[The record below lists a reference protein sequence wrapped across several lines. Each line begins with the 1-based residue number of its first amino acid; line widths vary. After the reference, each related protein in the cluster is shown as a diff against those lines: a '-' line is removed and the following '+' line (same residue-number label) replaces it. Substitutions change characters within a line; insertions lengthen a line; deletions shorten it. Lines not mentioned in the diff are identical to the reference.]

1 MKKNW
6 IQWIFT
12 AIVLA
17 MCLAMPIGLLI
28 VGEAPAGAN
37 EQLSPAPRLTDAKG
51 KWNFSVLAD
60 GADWFADRFFP
71 RQQLISGNNRIAV
84 ALFGQ
89 SEAKN
94 VICGTDGWLYYAPTL
109 ADFTGTNPLTAREQ
123 FCIVRNVTLMAQGCE
138 NDGRQFVFCIA
149 PNKNSLYP
157 QHMPNYGVI
166 AATHDAE
173 TALDL
178 LTQGGVRCVNLF
190 EVFGEQ
196 QQTFYF
202 AHDTHWN
209 SKGAALAADAIN
221 QAFGKTSDYFSDD
234 FSASQAHS
242 GDLYA
247 MLYPAF
253 ADEETG
259 PVYGGTLNFSYT
271 SAATD
276 PSSIT
281 LTTEGAG
288 EGSLLAYRDSFGSLL
303 YPYLADSFASA
314 RFSRA
319 AAYDLTQAGEYV
331 LVEIVERNLRDL
343 ARNVPVMRAP
353 ECTLELPQ
361 SSGGSIALSPLSGK
375 APEGMAGYRGTLPE
389 NADADSK
396 VYLVC
401 GEHVYEAF
409 CLEKNGFAAYVD
421 ASQAVTGVA
430 YSTSGVLTLLTVA

>member
-12 AIVLA
+12 ALVLA
-17 MCLAMPIGLLI
+17 MCLAMPVGLLI
-28 VGEAPAGAN
+28 AGEAPAGAN
-37 EQLSPAPRLTDAKG
+37 EQLSPAPRMTDAKG

-60 GADWFADRFFP
+60 GADWFSDRFFP
-71 RQQLISGNNRIAV
+71 RQQLISVNNRLSAV
-84 ALFGQ
+84 LFGQ

-109 ADFTGTNPLTAREQ
+109 GDFTGTDLLTARER
-123 FCIVRNVTLMAQGCE
+123 FCIVRNVMLMAQGCAR
-138 NDGRQFVFCIA
+138 DGRQFVFCVA

-166 AATHDAE
+166 AATHDAQ
-173 TALDL
+173 TVLDA
-178 LTQGGVRCVNLF
+178 LTQGGVRCVNLYD
-190 EVFGEQ
+190 VFGAQ
-196 QQTFYF
+196 AQTLYF
-202 AHDTHWN
+202 AHDSHWN

-221 QAFGKTSDYFSDD
+221 RAFGREGDYFADD
-234 FSASQAHS
+234 FSVLQAHS

-253 ADEETG
+253 ADTETD
-259 PVYGGTLNFSYT
+259 PVYGGTLSFSYAG
-271 SAATD
+271 AATKPD
-276 PSSIT
+276 SIT
-281 LTTEGAG
+281 LLTESAG
-288 EGSLLAYRDSFGSLL
+288 EGSLLAYRDSFGNLL

-319 AAYDLTQAGEYV
+319 SAYDLTQAGECV

-343 ARNVPVMRAP
+343 TRNVPVMRAP
-353 ECTLELPQ
+353 ECALDLPQ
-361 SSGGSIALSPLSGK
+361 SSGSIVLSSLGGK
-375 APEGMAGYRGTLPE
+375 APEGMEGYRGTLPE

-430 YSTSGVLTLLTVA
+430 YSAGGVLTLLAAA